1 MNRTNLINAYLNQIN
16 QTNEYLSQSIELL
29 SNQERTLSRLLSD
42 TSRNTNINR
51 STNQFSNLFRFRP
64 IPRNNEYLPV
74 VNMDSFFEGF
84 LDPVS
89 VPPSREQIDT
99 ATETC
104 LYREIENPQNTTCP
118 IAIVAFQ
125 PDQEVIKILHCGHIF
140 KKTELEQ
147 WFEFNYRCPLCRYDI
162 RNYRPSNS

>member
-64 IPRNNEYLPV
+64 TPRNNEYLPV

-89 VPPSREQIDT
+89 VPPSR
-99 ATETC
+99 
-104 LYREIENPQNTTCP
+104 
-118 IAIVAFQ
+118 
-125 PDQEVIKILHCGHIF
+125 
-140 KKTELEQ
+140 
-147 WFEFNYRCPLCRYDI
+147 
-162 RNYRPSNS
+162 